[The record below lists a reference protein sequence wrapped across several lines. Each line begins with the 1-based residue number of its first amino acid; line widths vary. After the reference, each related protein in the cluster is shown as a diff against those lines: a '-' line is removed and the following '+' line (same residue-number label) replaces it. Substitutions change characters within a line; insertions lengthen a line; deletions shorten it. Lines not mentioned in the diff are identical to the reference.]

1 MGNGVSVSKH
11 EAILEGAL
19 DLFLEKGYPGTS
31 MDEIAAKAGVS
42 KQTVYKH
49 FADKQRLFSEILLAT
64 TDEVENLVRWT
75 LEEFE
80 DPQEADVALDRLAR
94 RFLYALMEPRLLR
107 LRRLIIA
114 NADRF
119 PDLGRTWYESGFER
133 ILNALAECF
142 RRLNDLGF
150 LNVRDPLLAAH
161 HFVGM
166 LLWIPINKAMFTG
179 DEQPFADKELQHL
192 AKTAAAAFLQAYG
205 TEKLQRPSTSGK
217 IKERSVKKRNA
228 R

>member
-1 MGNGVSVSKH
+1 MTGGASVTKH
-11 EAILEGAL
+11 EAILEGAMG
-19 DLFLEKGYPGTS
+19 LFLEKGYPGTS
-31 MDEIAAKAGVS
+31 MDEIAARAGVS

-49 FADKQRLFSEILLAT
+49 FADKHSLFSAILLAT
-64 TDEVENLVRWT
+64 TGEVETLVRWT
-75 LEEFE
+75 LEEFA
-80 DPQEADVALDRLAR
+80 DPQKADLAIDRLAQ

-107 LRRLIIA
+107 LRRLVIA

-133 ILNALAECF
+133 ILNTLAESF
-142 RRLNDLGF
+142 HRLNKLGL
-150 LNVRDPLLAAH
+150 LNARDPLLAAN

-179 DEQPFADKELQHL
+179 SEQPFTEKELQHL

-205 TEKLQRPSTSGK
+205 TENQKPRGRTR
-217 IKERSVKKRNA
+217 RSA
-228 R
+228 